1 MTHTVA
7 GPERAQE
14 AVDLDAAVRAAAIRK
29 YGVLADPHRDDLRAL
44 TEVAAMVADV
54 PMATINLI
62 TEHEQHQIA
71 AVGFDAAV
79 CSREDSMCASVLT
92 EAEPVVLSDASTD
105 ARFAHNPFVTGEI
118 GRVRFYAS
126 HQLVTP
132 TGETIGTLCVFDTR
146 PRTITPERRS
156 ALKALADRVV
166 DLLELHLRSEE
177 LAAAVA
183 DLESARQELQRSNEH
198 LTAFAGQV
206 SHDLRGPLTAVS
218 TSLMMLADELE
229 AEHTVARSGDGAD
242 PTVGSDSDFL
252 VARALSGA
260 TRMQSLID
268 GLLSFARV
276 GGELRREPVD
286 MDLVART
293 VQQDLAVDLEGAT
306 VEVTDLPTATGDP
319 VQLRAV
325 LQNLVANAAKYT
337 RPGEPA
343 HLTIRGERRDG
354 WVRVEVHDRGPGVP
368 ADKRESVFRPLVQ
381 LDSRTPG
388 SGIGLATCQRVVES
402 HGGRIGLDDSSYGG
416 TLAWFELPD

>member
-1 MTHTVA
+1 VTNTASVESPV
-7 GPERAQE
+7 GPEG
-14 AVDLDAAVRAAAIRK
+14 DLDAAVRAAAIRR
-29 YGVLADPHRDDLRAL
+29 YDVLGDPDRDDLRAL

-54 PMATINLI
+54 PMATINLV
-62 TEHEQHQIA
+62 TEDEQHQIA
-71 AVGFDAAV
+71 TVGFDASV
-79 CSREDSMCASVLT
+79 CAREDSMCATVLR
-92 EAEPVVLSDASTD
+92 EPEPVVLADASAD
-105 ARFAHNPFVTGEI
+105 LRFARNPFVTGEL

-132 TGETIGTLCVFDTR
+132 RGETIGTLCVFDTH

-177 LAAAVA
+177 LAVAVA
-183 DLESARQELQRSNEH
+183 DLESARRELQRSNEH

-229 AEHTVARSGDGAD
+229 AEHDAARAAEGAD
-242 PTVGSDSDFL
+242 PATGSDSDFL

-260 TRMQSLID
+260 TRMESLIN
-268 GLLSFARV
+268 GLLAFARV
-276 GGELRREPVD
+276 GGELRSEPVD
-286 MDLVART
+286 LAAVTRT
-293 VQQDLAVDLEGAT
+293 VQQDLAVDLEDAV
-306 VEVTDLPTATGDP
+306 VEVEELPTVTGDP

-343 HLTIRGERRDG
+343 HLTIRGGRRDG
-354 WVRVEVHDRGPGVP
+354 WARVEVHDRGPGVP
-368 ADKRESVFRPLVQ
+368 ADKRETVFRPLVQ
-381 LDSRTPG
+381 LDSRTRG
-388 SGIGLATCQRVVES
+388 SGIGLATCQRVVDS
-402 HGGRIGLDDSSYGG
+402 HGGRIGLDDSPHGG
-416 TLAWFELPD
+416 TMAWFELPD

>member
-1 MTHTVA
+1 MTDTAAPGAEV
-7 GPERAQE
+7 G
-14 AVDLDAAVRAAAIRK
+14 LDAAVRAAAIAR
-29 YGVLADPHRDDLRAL
+29 YGVLADPHRDDLQAL
-44 TEVAAMVADV
+44 VEVAAMVADV

-62 TEHEQHQIA
+62 TESEQHQVA
-71 AVGFDAAV
+71 VVGFDAAV
-79 CSREDSMCASVLT
+79 CSREDSMCATVLH
-92 EAEPVVLSDASTD
+92 EPEPVVLSDASED
-105 ARFAHNPFVTGEI
+105 PRFAANPFVTGEL
-118 GRVRFYAS
+118 GSVRFYAT

-132 TGETIGTLCVFDTR
+132 SGETIGTLCVFDTR
-146 PRTITPERRS
+146 PRTITPERRM
-156 ALKALADRVV
+156 ALQALADRVV

-177 LAAAVA
+177 LALAVA

-218 TSLMMLADELE
+218 TSLMMLADDIG
-229 AEHTVARSGDGAD
+229 TQS
-242 PTVGSDSDFL
+242 SDSDFL
-252 VARALSGA
+252 VTRALSGA

-286 MDLVART
+286 LVTAVRT
-293 VQQDLAVDLEGAT
+293 IQQDLAVDLVGAT
-306 VEVTDLPTATGDP
+306 VEVQDLPVVTGDP

-325 LQNLVANAAKYT
+325 LQNLVANAAKYV

-343 HLTIRGERRDG
+343 HVTIRGERRPG
-354 WVRVEVHDRGPGVP
+354 WTRIEVHDCGPGVP
-368 ADKRESVFRPLVQ
+368 PEQREAVFRPLVQ

-388 SGIGLATCQRVVES
+388 SGIGLATCRRVVES
-402 HGGRIGLDDSSYGG
+402 HGGRIGLDDSAYGG